1 MELLGRTFGRLT
13 VIGQSDDHIYKS
25 GRKERMWICQCSC
38 EDRTIRPIMEC
49 NLTRRERPTRSCG
62 CIARE
67 NAILKSKKYNK
78 YDLTGEYGIGY
89 ASNTNTPF
97 YFDLE
102 DYELIK
108 EYCWR
113 EETKGY
119 IRTSINVD
127 GKEVLL
133 CLHRLIMNAKP
144 DELVDHIKHKKYDN
158 RKSQLRIVNNSQ
170 NTMNSKPNNRNTS
183 GVPGVHQ
190 RKDNGK
196 WVARIT
202 INDER
207 LYLGTFV
214 NFEDAV
220 EARRKAE
227 DMYFGEFSYSNSIKT
242 IQND

>member
-1 MELLGRTFGRLT
+1 MELIGKTFGRLT
-13 VIGQSDDHIYKS
+13 VIGQDEDYVRAN
-25 GRKERMWICQCSC
+25 GRRERIWVCRCNC
-38 EDRTIRPIMEC
+38 KDKTIRRVMES
-49 NLTRRERPTRSCG
+49 NLKRNNRPTRSCG

-67 NAILKSKKYNK
+67 QTAIRSKKYNK
-78 YDLTGEYGIGY
+78 YDLSGEYGIGY
-89 ASNTNTPF
+89 TSNTNSPF

-119 IRTSINVD
+119 IRTSMNIN
-127 GKEVLL
+127 GKEVVV

-170 NTMNSKPNNRNTS
+170 NTMNSKPNNKNTS

-190 RKDNGK
+190 RKNNGK

-220 EARRKAE
+220 AARRKAE
-227 DMYFGEFSYSNSIKT
+227 DMYFGEFSYRNSIKT